1 MNAILGAV
9 NGLLRP
15 LFDLMLLPFR
25 QLHPM
30 IGLTIVS
37 LGCAVLMLLGYRAT
51 SNQPAVER
59 VKRRIAAGLFE
70 IRLFNDD
77 ILAILRAQG
86 GILRNNMTYLG
97 LNLVPMVFMML
108 PFVLVIAQ
116 LQFHY
121 GYRGLTVGEPTVL
134 QVSLGDGL
142 AASSAPE
149 AEVTLPAGLRLD
161 SPRVWMPA
169 RNQLAWRIVADSPG
183 DFEVQIE
190 TAGQR
195 VTKRIVVSDAVVR
208 RSPYRL
214 KPGFV
219 NTLLYPAEPSLPSDG
234 IVIEIKVNYP
244 TRAVGLFGFETDWLI
259 VFFLLTMSLAFAL
272 KGRFGVTI

>member
-30 IGLTIVS
+30 VGLTIVS
-37 LGCAVLMLLGYRAT
+37 LGCSVLMLLGYRAT
-51 SNQPAVER
+51 SNQPAIER
-59 VKRRIAAGLFE
+59 VKRKIAAGLFE

-77 ILAILRAQG
+77 IVAILRAQG
-86 GILRNNMTYLG
+86 GILRDNMTYLG
-97 LNLVPMVFMML
+97 LNLVPMVFMIV

-121 GYRGLTVGEPTVL
+121 AYRGLTVGEQTVL
-134 QVSLGDGL
+134 QVSLDDGL
-142 AASSAPE
+142 ATSTAPE
-149 AEVTLPAGLRLD
+149 SAVSLPAGLRLD
-161 SPRVWMPA
+161 SPRVWIPA

-183 DFEVQIE
+183 NFEVQIE
-190 TAGQR
+190 AAGQR

-214 KPGFV
+214 KPGFL
-219 NTLLYPAEPSLPSDG
+219 NSLLYPAEPSLPRDG
-234 IVIEIKVNYP
+234 AIIEIEVIYP
-244 TRAVGLFGFETDWLI
+244 TRAVGVLGFETDWLI
-259 VFFLLTMSLAFAL
+259 VFFILTIALAFAL

>member
-1 MNAILGAV
+1 MNFILGAL

-30 IGLTIVS
+30 VGLTVVS

-51 SNQPAVER
+51 SNQEAIEG
-59 VKRRIAAGLFE
+59 VKRKIAAGLFE

-77 ILAILRAQG
+77 IVAILRAQG
-86 GILRNNMTYLG
+86 GILRNNLTYLG
-97 LNLVPMVFMML
+97 LNLVPMVFMMV

-121 GYRGLTVGEPTVL
+121 GYHGLAVGEQTVL
-134 QVSLGDGL
+134 QVNLADGVNVGT
-142 AASSAPE
+142 SPE
-149 AEVTLPAGLRLD
+149 ATVNLPAGLRLD
-161 SPRVWMPA
+161 SPRVWIPA
-169 RNQLAWRIVADSPG
+169 RNQLAWRLVADAVG
-183 DFEVQIE
+183 DFEVEIE
-190 TAGQR
+190 VAGQR
-195 VTKRIVVSDAVVR
+195 LTKRVVVSDAVVR

-214 KPGFV
+214 APGFV
-219 NTLLYPAEPSLPSDG
+219 NLLLYPAEPPLPGDG
-234 IVIEIKVNYP
+234 AVTQVDVIYP
-244 TRAVGLFGFETDWLI
+244 TREVGLFGFETDWMI
-259 VFFLLTMSLAFAL
+259 VFFLLTIVLAFGL